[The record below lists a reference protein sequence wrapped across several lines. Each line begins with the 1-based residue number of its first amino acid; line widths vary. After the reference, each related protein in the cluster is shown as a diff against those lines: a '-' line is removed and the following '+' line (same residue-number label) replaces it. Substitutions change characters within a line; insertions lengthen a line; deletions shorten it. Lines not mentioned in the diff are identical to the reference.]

1 MRPTPVRLPDDA
13 LTPVCVAMGI
23 EQSPSDMPPELRA
36 AVQAQRRAQMN
47 PNPRAL
53 RFSTPRVVSAQ
64 QGAFGFD
71 DQCVDIKRRAAN
83 DFDEE

>member
-1 MRPTPVRLPDDA
+1 MRPVPVRLPDEVLAPACRA
-13 LTPVCVAMGI
+13 LGVDESPVDLCPA
-23 EQSPSDMPPELRA
+23 LRA
-36 AVQAQRRAQMN
+36 AVQAAVRAQMN
-47 PNPRAL
+47 PNPRA
-53 RFSTPRVVSAQ
+53 RHFSAARVVSAQ